1 MAIATHSRRTE
12 LATSGPREEPTPQPR
27 RSLRQFWPQYVAVAP
42 FYVLFAIFGLFPI
55 VFSIVLSFTDWDGI
69 GAIKFAGLSQYRYLV
84 TDPRFWTA
92 VWNTVVIWVISTVP
106 MLFLALL
113 MAFILHQNIRFKG
126 FYRIAFFIPNVTSL
140 VAVAVVFSSVFSDSF
155 GLVNSALTALH
166 IGAIPWLSSS
176 WGIKVTIA
184 VMVIWRYTGYNA
196 IIYLTGLQSVN
207 TELYEAARVDG
218 ASTTDIFFRITI
230 PLLRPVILFTVITST
245 IGGLS
250 LFTEPQVLFGT
261 GASAAS
267 AGGPGDAGMTIVL
280 YQYVQAFFN
289 FDFGYASAIAWAL
302 FVLSAIVAFVNFRLL
317 SDRDDRPDRKTP
329 LFSRSRRSR
338 RAARTGNRDRTGA
351 QV

>member
-1 MAIATHSRRTE
+1 MAVATPTRADLDLGPAPAEVPQGRR
-12 LATSGPREEPTPQPR
+12 R
-27 RSLRQFWPQYVAVAP
+27 LRNFWPQYVAITP
-42 FYVLFAIFGLFPI
+42 FFVLFAIFGLFPI
-55 VFSIVLSFTDWDGI
+55 LFSIVLSFTNWDGI
-69 GAIKFAGLSQYRYLV
+69 GKITFAGLSQYQFLV

-92 VWNTVVIWVISTVP
+92 VGNTVIIWVISTVP

-113 MAFILHQNIRFKG
+113 MAFVLHQNIRFKG
-126 FYRIAFFIPNVTSL
+126 FFRVAFFIPNVTSL

-166 IGAIPWLSSS
+166 VGDIPWLSSS

-196 IIYLTGLQSVN
+196 IIYLAGLQSVN

-218 ASTTDIFFRITI
+218 ASTVSIFFRITI
-230 PLLRPVILFTVITST
+230 PMLRPVILFTVITST

-261 GASAAS
+261 GANAAS

-289 FDFGYASAIAWAL
+289 FDFGYASAISWAL
-302 FVLSAIVAFVNFRLL
+302 FILSAAVAFINFRLL
-317 SDRDDRPDRKTP
+317 RERDDVPQRKTP
-329 LFSRSRRSR
+329 LFTRRKKR
-338 RAARTGNRDRTGA
+338 GVQA
-351 QV
+351 